1 MLTVKEENH
10 FFKKK
15 IKYFELQTQNT
26 KCILLNPAKL
36 NKHKF

>member
-10 FFKKK
+10 FFKK
-15 IKYFELQTQNT
+15 IMYFELQTQNT
-26 KCILLNPAKL
+26 KCILLYPAKL